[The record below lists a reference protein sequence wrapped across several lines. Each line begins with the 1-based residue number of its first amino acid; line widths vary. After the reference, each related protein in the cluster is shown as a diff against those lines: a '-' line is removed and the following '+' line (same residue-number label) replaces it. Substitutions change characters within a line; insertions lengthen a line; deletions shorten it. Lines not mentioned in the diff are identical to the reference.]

1 MNTRKRERKG
11 GVGAGWRQTG
21 RGAAGRGE
29 RQEGS
34 SAVVEEFTH
43 LIFFHYHNTFARCSP
58 VTQMREARLGVPVLN
73 T

>member
-1 MNTRKRERKG
+1 M
-11 GVGAGWRQTG
+11 G

-43 LIFFHYHNTFARCSP
+43 LIFFRHHRTFARCSP
-58 VTQMREARLGVPVLN
+58 VTQVTEPRLGVPVLD